1 MHQRMPT
8 CLVVCSPACLILC
21 SGTSATDL
29 CVRVCCVCVRATLCT
44 CARDTDIAQ
53 AGPREDPH
61 SEEVSRRRCSA
72 SLCVSPRVHA
82 RTHARTNT
90 NTPTP
95 IHSRIHARARTHT
108 LTHTRT
114 LTYTNRS
121 LHRAHCKRRLQLRGR
136 GMGMQACILKQSVN
150 SDLHSELY

>member
-1 MHQRMPT
+1 VHQRMPT

-61 SEEVSRRRCSA
+61 SEEVSQVQRVVV
-72 SLCVSPRVHA
+72 CVAPRA
-82 RTHARTNT
+82 RTHARTHKHKYT
-90 NTPTP
+90 N
-95 IHSRIHARARTHT
+95 THT
-108 LTHTRT
+108 LTHTRA
-114 LTYTNRS
+114 
-121 LHRAHCKRRLQLRGR
+121 RAHTHTDAHTHSDIHKQESSQGALQAPTTTTGEGYGNA
-136 GMGMQACILKQSVN
+136 GM
-150 SDLHSELY
+150 HSETVCE

>member
-1 MHQRMPT
+1 VFSCVFNFVFWHV
-8 CLVVCSPACLILC
+8 CHGLVCACVLC
-21 SGTSATDL
+21 M
-29 CVRVCCVCVRATLCT
+29 
-44 CARDTDIAQ
+44 CARDIVYVCARHRYRASWSKRRSSFRRGFPAQ
-53 AGPREDPH
+53 VQRVVVCVAPR
-61 SEEVSRRRCSA
+61 
-72 SLCVSPRVHA
+72 A

-90 NTPTP
+90 NTPTH
-95 IHSRIHARARTHT
+95 IHSRIHARAHTHT